1 MSSSLTVDVAEV
13 FYPLLNPAR
22 YKGAYGGRGSGKSW
36 FFAEQL
42 VLQAYSKP
50 IRAVCIREVQNTI
63 KDSVKQLLVDKIGA
77 MNLHGAFEIQD
88 SEIKGKNG
96 SLIVFRGM
104 QSYNADNIKS
114 LENFNRAWVEE
125 AQSLSERSFDLL
137 RPTIRAEGS
146 ELWFSW
152 NPRHKTDVVDY
163 FFRGPAQFPG
173 AVAVRANWND
183 NPWFPSVLKDERK
196 ADYERDPDKASHVWE
211 GEYERIT
218 EGAYYARLILQAER
232 EGRIRDFEIDRSI
245 PVHTA
250 WDLGK
255 RSNNVIWCWQNVNDV
270 PHIVDFYSPP
280 DGDLKVWAEWL
291 ASKGYHGNDYV
302 PHDIMTEEWGTGR
315 TRWELLRTMG
325 RKPTRVA
332 SVSVEDGRN
341 AARLVIEKAVFHKS
355 NCDYGIDG
363 LRSYRREWDQEMGRF
378 KDTPIK
384 NWADHIADGFRYL
397 ALAWRD
403 MPKPAQKPAKP
414 KELEYQVTA
423 SGLIQG
429 NASVR
434 EAVEAMI
441 RRKRREA

>member
-1 MSSSLTVDVAEV
+1 MSSSREIEIADV
-13 FYPLLNPAR
+13 FLPLLMPRR

-36 FFAEQL
+36 FWAEQV
-42 VLQAYSKP
+42 VLKTYQRKTDV
-50 IRAVCIREVQNTI
+50 VCIREVQNTI
-63 KDSVKQLLVDKIGA
+63 KDSVKKLIETKIEALKLGS
-77 MNLHGAFEIQD
+77 AFEVLE
-88 SEIKGKNG
+88 SEIKGRNG
-96 SLIVFRGM
+96 SQIIFKGM

-114 LENFNRAWVEE
+114 LEGFEIAWVEE

-137 RPTIRAEGS
+137 RPTIRSPGS

-152 NPRHKTDVVDY
+152 NPRHKTDPVDY
-163 FFRGPAQFPG
+163 FFRGPFSDPDVLGIQ
-173 AVAVRANWND
+173 ANWSD
-183 NPWFPSVLKDERK
+183 NPWFPDELRK
-196 ADYERDPDKASHVWE
+196 ERTRDYARDPEKAAHIWE
-211 GEYERIT
+211 GDYERIT

-232 EGRIRDFEIDRSI
+232 EGRIRDFEIDRTK

-280 DGDLKVWAEWL
+280 DGDLKIWAQWL
-291 ASKGYHGNDYV
+291 ADRAYHGNDYV
-302 PHDIMTEEWGTGR
+302 PHDVMTEEWGTGR
-315 TRWELLRTMG
+315 TRWELLKTMG

-341 AARLVIEKAVFHKS
+341 AVRLILEKAVFHKS

-363 LRSYRREWDQEMGRF
+363 LRSYRREWDAERGVF
-378 KDTPIK
+378 KDTPLK

-403 MPKPAQKPAKP
+403 MPKPAAPRPKP
-414 KELEYQVTA
+414 KELEYVVTPT
-423 SGLIQG
+423 GLIQG
-429 NASVR
+429 NATVR

>member
-1 MSSSLTVDVAEV
+1 MSSSRTVDVAEI
-13 FYPLLNPAR
+13 FEPLLEPAR
-22 YKGAYGGRGSGKSW
+22 YKGAWGGRGSGKSW

-42 VLQAYSKP
+42 VLQAYASP

-63 KDSVKQLLVDKIGA
+63 KDSVKQLLVDKIAALKLG
-77 MNLHGAFEIQD
+77 GAFDILD

-96 SLIVFRGM
+96 SLIIFRGM

-163 FFRGPAQFPG
+163 FFRGPYRYPG
-173 AVAVRANWND
+173 ALCIKVNWND
-183 NPWFPSVLKDERK
+183 NPWFPDVLRTERQS
-196 ADYERDPDKASHVWE
+196 DYMRDPDKASHVWE

-218 EGAYYARLILQAER
+218 EGAYYARLILAAER
-232 EGRIRDFEIDRSI
+232 DGRIKDFEIDRSK

-255 RSNNVIWCWQNVNDV
+255 KANNVIWCWQNIGDV

-280 DGDLKVWAEWL
+280 DGDLKIWAQWL
-291 ASKGYHGNDYV
+291 KDRAYHGNDYV
-302 PHDIMTEEWGTGR
+302 PHDVMQEEWGTGR
-315 TRWELLRTMG
+315 TRWELLKTMG

-341 AARLVIEKAVFHKS
+341 AVRLILERAVFHKS

-363 LRSYRREWDQEMGRF
+363 LRSYRREWDQELGVF
-378 KDTPIK
+378 KENALK

-403 MPKPAQKPAKP
+403 MPKPVTDKPKP
-414 KELEYQVTA
+414 KELEYVVTP
-423 SGLIQG
+423 SGVIQG
-429 NASVR
+429 NMSVR
-434 EAVEAMI
+434 QAVDAMI
-441 RRKRREA
+441 KRKKREA